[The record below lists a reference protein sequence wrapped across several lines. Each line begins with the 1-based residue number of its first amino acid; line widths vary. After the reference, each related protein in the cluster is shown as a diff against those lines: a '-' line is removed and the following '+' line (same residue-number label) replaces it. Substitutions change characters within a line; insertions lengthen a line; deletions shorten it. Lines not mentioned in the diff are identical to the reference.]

1 MIGVIMSLDKHKP
14 WLTFDCYDTL
24 VRYTE
29 SKSAT
34 LEDLVL
40 AKGGTKDLTKS
51 AWLAFEASER
61 RLQKENFLPLNQI
74 LKSSLK
80 SAFETISLS
89 STTSDEN
96 RILSAVKDAE
106 PFSEVAEVLSDL
118 KHDYRLAILSNS
130 EPDIIR
136 FNIARIGVT
145 FDEVVLA
152 SQAKCY
158 KPSVGMFNELIQRI
172 NESPKDITHIAQ
184 SFYHD
189 MRTAKDLGFGRRI
202 WVNRYKKQGDP
213 SYTPDAEISNISRL
227 REKLLVCS

>member
-29 SKSAT
+29 SKSAA

-51 AWLAFEASER
+51 AWIAFEASER
-61 RLQKENFLPLNQI
+61 SLQKENFLPLNQI

-80 SAFETISLS
+80 LAFETIGLS
-89 STTSDEN
+89 SITSDEN
-96 RILSAVKDAE
+96 RMLSAVKDAE
-106 PFSEVAEVLSDL
+106 PFSEVSEVLSDL
-118 KHDYRLAILSNS
+118 KQDYRLAILSNS

-136 FNIARIGVT
+136 SNIARIGVT

-172 NESPKDITHIAQ
+172 NESPKNITHIAQ

-189 MRTAKDLGFGRRI
+189 MRMAKDLGFGRRI

>member
-1 MIGVIMSLDKHKP
+1 MSLDKHKP

-29 SKSAT
+29 SKSVA

-40 AKGGTKDLTKS
+40 AKGGTKDLAKS

-80 SAFETISLS
+80 LAFETIGIS
-89 STTSDEN
+89 STISDEN
-96 RILSAVKDAE
+96 RMLSAVKDAE

-136 FNIARIGVT
+136 FNIAKIGVT

-202 WVNRYKKQGDP
+202 WVNRYRKQGDP
-213 SYTPDAEISNISRL
+213 SYTPDAEISDISRL
-227 REKLLVCS
+227 REELLVCG

>member
-1 MIGVIMSLDKHKP
+1 MSLDKHKP

-29 SKSAT
+29 SKSAA
-34 LEDLVL
+34 LADLVL

-61 RLQKENFLPLNQI
+61 RLQKEDFLPLNQI

-80 SAFETISLS
+80 LAFETIGIS
-89 STTSDEN
+89 STISDEN
-96 RILSAVKDAE
+96 RMLSAVKDAE

-136 FNIARIGVT
+136 FNIAKIGVT

-213 SYTPDAEISNISRL
+213 SYTPDAEISDISRL
-227 REKLLVCS
+227 REELLVCG

>member
-1 MIGVIMSLDKHKP
+1 MSLDKHKP

-29 SKSAT
+29 SKSAA
-34 LEDLVL
+34 LADLVL

-61 RLQKENFLPLNQI
+61 RLQTGNFLPLNQI
-74 LKSSLK
+74 LKVSLK
-80 SAFETISLS
+80 LAFEEIGLS
-89 STTSDEN
+89 STISDEN
-96 RILSAVKDAE
+96 RMLSAVKDSE
-106 PFSEVAEVLSDL
+106 PFVEVAEVLSDL

-136 FNIARIGVT
+136 FNIAKIGVT

-172 NESPKDITHIAQ
+172 NESPKNITHIAQ

-202 WVNRYKKQGDP
+202 WVNRYKKQGNP
-213 SYTPDAEISNISRL
+213 SYTPDLEISDISRL
-227 REKLLVCS
+227 REELLVFG

>member
-1 MIGVIMSLDKHKP
+1 MSLDKHKP

-29 SKSAT
+29 SKSAV
-34 LEDLVL
+34 LADLVL
-40 AKGGTKDLTKS
+40 AKGGTKNLTKS

-80 SAFETISLS
+80 LAFETIGIS
-89 STTSDEN
+89 STISDEN
-96 RILSAVKDAE
+96 RMLSAVKDAE

-136 FNIARIGVT
+136 FNIAKIGVT

-213 SYTPDAEISNISRL
+213 SYTPDAEISDISRL
-227 REKLLVCS
+227 REELLVCG

>member
-1 MIGVIMSLDKHKP
+1 MSLDKHKP

-29 SKSAT
+29 SKSAA

-40 AKGGTKDLTKS
+40 AKGGTKDLAKS

-61 RLQKENFLPLNQI
+61 RLQTGNFLPLNQI
-74 LKSSLK
+74 LKVSLK
-80 SAFETISLS
+80 LAFEEIGLS
-89 STTSDEN
+89 STISDEN
-96 RILSAVKDAE
+96 RMLSAVKDSG
-106 PFSEVAEVLSDL
+106 PFVEVAEVLSDL

-136 FNIARIGVT
+136 FNIAKIGVT

-172 NESPKDITHIAQ
+172 NESPKNITHIAQ

-213 SYTPDAEISNISRL
+213 SYTPDAEISDISRL
-227 REKLLVCS
+227 REELLVCG

>member
-80 SAFETISLS
+80 SAFETIGLS

-96 RILSAVKDAE
+96 RMLSAVKDAE

-158 KPSVGMFNELIQRI
+158 KPSVGMFNELIHRI

-213 SYTPDAEISNISRL
+213 SYTPDAEISDISRL
-227 REKLLVCS
+227 REELLVCG

>member
-1 MIGVIMSLDKHKP
+1 MSLDKHKP

-34 LEDLVL
+34 LADLVL
-40 AKGGTKDLTKS
+40 AKGGTKNFTKS

-74 LKSSLK
+74 LKRSLK
-80 SAFETISLS
+80 LAFETIGVS
-89 STTSDEN
+89 STISDEN
-96 RILSAVKDAE
+96 RMLSAVKDAE

-136 FNIARIGVT
+136 FNIAKIGVT

-213 SYTPDAEISNISRL
+213 SYTPDAEISDISRL
-227 REKLLVCS
+227 REELLVCG

>member
-51 AWLAFEASER
+51 AWLAFEASEK

-74 LKSSLK
+74 LRSSLK
-80 SAFETISLS
+80 LAFETIGIN
-89 STTSDEN
+89 STISDEN

-213 SYTPDAEISNISRL
+213 SYTPDAEISDISRL
-227 REKLLVCS
+227 REELLVCG

>member
-80 SAFETISLS
+80 LAFETIGIS
-89 STTSDEN
+89 STISDEN
-96 RILSAVKDAE
+96 RMLSAVKDAE

-213 SYTPDAEISNISRL
+213 SYTPDAEISDISRL
-227 REKLLVCS
+227 REELLVCG

>member
-1 MIGVIMSLDKHKP
+1 MSLDKHKP

-29 SKSAT
+29 SKSAV
-34 LEDLVL
+34 LADLVL
-40 AKGGTKDLTKS
+40 AKGGTKNLTKS

-61 RLQKENFLPLNQI
+61 RLQKEDFLPLNQI

-80 SAFETISLS
+80 LAFKTIGIS
-89 STTSDEN
+89 STISDEN
-96 RILSAVKDAE
+96 RMLSAVKDAE

-136 FNIARIGVT
+136 FNIAKIGVT

-227 REKLLVCS
+227 REELLVCG

>member
-1 MIGVIMSLDKHKP
+1 MSLDKHKP

-29 SKSAT
+29 SKSAV
-34 LEDLVL
+34 LADLVL
-40 AKGGTKDLTKS
+40 AKGGTKNLTKS

-61 RLQKENFLPLNQI
+61 RLQKEDFLPLNQI

-80 SAFETISLS
+80 LAFETIGIS
-89 STTSDEN
+89 STISDEN
-96 RILSAVKDAE
+96 RMLSAVKDAE

-136 FNIARIGVT
+136 FNIAKIGVT

-172 NESPKDITHIAQ
+172 NESPKNITHIAQ

-202 WVNRYKKQGDP
+202 WVNRYKKQGDT
-213 SYTPDAEISNISRL
+213 SYTPDSEISDISRL
-227 REKLLVCS
+227 REELLVCG

>member
-29 SKSAT
+29 SKSAA
-34 LEDLVL
+34 LEDLIL
-40 AKGGTKDLTKS
+40 ANGGTKDLTKS

-80 SAFETISLS
+80 SAFETIGLS

-96 RILSAVKDAE
+96 RMLSAVKDAE

-118 KHDYRLAILSNS
+118 KQDYRLAILSNS

-213 SYTPDAEISNISRL
+213 SYTPDAEISDISRL
-227 REKLLVCS
+227 REELLVCG